1 MIEAGDDAVELCE
14 RTPDPLRSGKR
25 TGPLAKLVS
34 MRVVVLFGFMRRSGT
49 RARRRLFDI
58 SQTEWRIISQLGP
71 FSPLSLNG
79 LSELLCKDPG
89 QLSRA
94 VKVLVERGIVT
105 RKRKPNG
112 PEIELGLSE
121 EGRVLFDEMIELA
134 IKREQLLT
142 KGIDPA
148 DLEATL
154 RVIDKMIE
162 HAEDLIEDNGE
173 TDK

>member
-1 MIEAGDDAVELCE
+1 MSETGDDAVELHE

-25 TGPLAKLVS
+25 TGPLAKLIS

-89 QLSRA
+89 QLSRV
-94 VKVLVERGIVT
+94 VKVLVERGLVT

-112 PEIELGLSE
+112 PEIELGLSD
-121 EGRVLFDEMIELA
+121 EGKVLFEEMIELA
-134 IKREQLLT
+134 IRREQLLT

-148 DLEATL
+148 DLEVAL
-154 RVIDKMIE
+154 RVIDQMID
-162 HAEDLIEDNGE
+162 HAEDLIEENSE
-173 TDK
+173 TEE